1 MKREIEEKLEDIDQR
16 AISVEERLLV
26 ELRGIGN
33 IEKSMEGQKDE

>member
-1 MKREIEEKLEDIDQR
+1 MKREIEEKLEDIDQK

-33 IEKSMEGQKDE
+33 IEKSMERQKDE

>member
-33 IEKSMEGQKDE
+33 I

>member
-1 MKREIEEKLEDIDQR
+1 MKREIEEKLEDIDQK

-33 IEKSMEGQKDE
+33 I